1 MKTKVFIMDKIRIA
15 VLILTVATVAA
26 VVAVFMYKDIKSAGN
41 EIAVREVGKTGD
53 DGQHQAKIEEINGK
67 PAESSV
73 VSAIEPP
80 DLTRKVVIT
89 AAMSEESKKQ
99 ALEKIGQIIEPLKG
113 DPNLFSNWVE
123 LGSYMK
129 LIGDYDGAVVYWKY
143 AAAIRPK
150 SFIPLANLGDLYLHN
165 IKDIAKAEKNYLT
178 ALMVGPDQPMVYAKL
193 AELYRYFLKDD
204 TKAKQVLRDG
214 IDKNPSASERLKY
227 ILDNYENN

>member
-1 MKTKVFIMDKIRIA
+1 MAKVRIV
-15 VLILTVATVAA
+15 VLILI
-26 VVAVFMYKDIKSAGN
+26 VAVASAIVGVFIYKDIKSTGN
-41 EIAVREVGKTGD
+41 EITIREVGKTGD
-53 DGQHQAKIEEINGK
+53 GGQHQEKIEEINGK
-67 PAESSV
+67 
-73 VSAIEPP
+73 P

-129 LIGDYDGAVVYWKY
+129 LIGDYDSAVVYWKY

-150 SFIPLANLGDLYLHN
+150 SFIPFANLGDLYLHN
-165 IKDIAKAEKNYLT
+165 IKDTVKAEKSYLT
-178 ALMVGPDQPMVYAKL
+178 ALMVGPDQPMVYEKL

-214 IDKNPSASERLKY
+214 IAKNPSASERLKY
-227 ILDNYENN
+227 ILDHYDANN